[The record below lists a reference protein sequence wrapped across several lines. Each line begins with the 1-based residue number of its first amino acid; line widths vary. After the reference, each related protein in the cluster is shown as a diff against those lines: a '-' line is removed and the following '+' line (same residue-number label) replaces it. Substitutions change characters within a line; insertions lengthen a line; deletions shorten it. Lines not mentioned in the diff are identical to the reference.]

1 MAELCTILLHL
12 QLGELN
18 DDDQSNRL
26 SCPHFRNL
34 LDLASHYEHQSR
46 GKTDYRTDGR
56 TRKETGQKLSGRDGG
71 RGNLVSQ
78 KRGATMQRLLISYD
92 LLEPNR
98 TQANRKSLYAALD
111 SLGAV
116 QIQDSVWAVR
126 TEMSVAYVIANLQ
139 GHFGPTDRLLV
150 AKISDFLSRRGIHKV
165 PRL

>member
-1 MAELCTILLHL
+1 
-12 QLGELN
+12 
-18 DDDQSNRL
+18 
-26 SCPHFRNL
+26 
-34 LDLASHYEHQSR
+34 
-46 GKTDYRTDGR
+46 
-56 TRKETGQKLSGRDGG
+56 
-71 RGNLVSQ
+71 
-78 KRGATMQRLLISYD
+78 MQRLLISYD